1 MADERIERF
10 GNDETY
16 MESIIGL
23 SQLMDKVDIDEPSTN
38 VPSQDITT
46 NELLKLQAEN
56 QASTLTE
63 ILEFM
68 KSMVTL
74 TEKPDTMLLVGDN
87 PGEFT
92 VVAQKDYLEKIAKKN
107 YLLTRM
113 IQQRHSQKDAKATGS
128 YADKSRD
135 QICTIPPNITTGA
148 TNTINDSDNL

>member
-16 MESIIGL
+16 RESIIGL

-38 VPSQDITT
+38 VLSQDITT

-68 KSMVTL
+68 K
-74 TEKPDTMLLVGDN
+74 
-87 PGEFT
+87 
-92 VVAQKDYLEKIAKKN
+92 
-107 YLLTRM
+107 
-113 IQQRHSQKDAKATGS
+113 
-128 YADKSRD
+128 
-135 QICTIPPNITTGA
+135 IPCYW
-148 TNTINDSDNL
+148 

>member
-16 MESIIGL
+16 RESIIGL

-46 NELLKLQAEN
+46 NELLELKAEN

-74 TEKPDTMLLVGDN
+74 SERPDTMLLVGDN
-87 PGEFT
+87 PGDKFT

-107 YLLTRM
+107 YPNKDDPTTALTKRCESHW
-113 IQQRHSQKDAKATGS
+113 IIRRQVQRPDLYHPTQYNNGS
-128 YADKSRD
+128 NKHH
-135 QICTIPPNITTGA
+135 Q
-148 TNTINDSDNL
+148 